1 MSTVDHV
8 IGNETLLLLDKH
20 FSIIDLPVPPKERFH
35 FRTV

>member
-1 MSTVDHV
+1 MST
-8 IGNETLLLLDKH
+8 GNHTIDSETLLLLDKH